1 MAHELGTRA
10 ADEPVRPHDL
20 GIVVERRGCH
30 ASPQRLQRQERGR
43 SRAFALEVGQGGSAL
58 LETVDDH
65 PLETVSQHG
74 FHGGLE
80 ARGHV
85 QEIGHGADDSR
96 HRGRPVPREE
106 GAHPRAI
113 ALTLPLEAKEGLERG
128 FLGRE
133 AHAQEGEGLLRLRP
147 QPLLSLKL
155 LVDLLSLSCE
165 ERKLRA
171 RLLEARFEPVPR
183 GGQDIG
189 LGARGR
195 RLGLEPL
202 APPLD
207 LRQALAQL
215 AGRAGH
221 LGPLSRRPDLL
232 EAQAFQ
238 GLASPAE
245 FPPARLEIRLE
256 RAHLPL
262 PLAEALARLPQ
273 SADRLLALHA
283 DGGAPLAEGPHLL
296 GESHLLLAELA
307 DLRAHLL
314 AALEETLELTLELL
328 RRLAQVGEP
337 VVAFLD
343 SGAQRRLA

>member
-1 MAHELGTRA
+1 
-10 ADEPVRPHDL
+10 
-20 GIVVERRGCH
+20 
-30 ASPQRLQRQERGR
+30 
-43 SRAFALEVGQGGSAL
+43 
-58 LETVDDH
+58 
-65 PLETVSQHG
+65 
-74 FHGGLE
+74 
-80 ARGHV
+80 
-85 QEIGHGADDSR
+85 
-96 HRGRPVPREE
+96 
-106 GAHPRAI
+106 
-113 ALTLPLEAKEGLERG
+113 EAKEGLGRG

-133 AHAQEGEGLLRLRP
+133 AHAQEGEGLLGLCP

-165 ERKLRA
+165 ERKLSA

-221 LGPLSRRPDLL
+221 LGPLSRRPDL
-232 EAQAFQ
+232 
-238 GLASPAE
+238 
-245 FPPARLEIRLE
+245 
-256 RAHLPL
+256 
-262 PLAEALARLPQ
+262 
-273 SADRLLALHA
+273 
-283 DGGAPLAEGPHLL
+283 
-296 GESHLLLAELA
+296 
-307 DLRAHLL
+307 RAHLL
-314 AALEETLELTLELL
+314 AALEETLELALELL